1 MPSVLRCIQIT
12 AAACSLTSG
21 ARLARKPETSAKFI
35 AGVPVLNWDHIVQ
48 ESSMAETSGEAS
60 DQVMEWVVVL
70 KPWVSTKIIA
80 RFCKQQED
88 VSLLE
93 TDTASEWLGLC
104 KAMGNPSDGGFAFL
118 TMKTSEKFMNKAMLL
133 LKLVGGNVVKYIE
146 VDTQVKMIPDMEAQA
161 TSTPWGLTHV
171 GVPLSSAKGQGVNV
185 FVLDTGIRVTHADF
199 GGRASS
205 AIDMAER
212 DGQLTECLNSTDCAQ
227 DNQGHGTHCAG
238 TVGGD
243 TFGVAPKAKLFAG
256 KVLGDDGSGSWSWSY
271 GALDYCASK
280 ATRPTVASMSLGG
293 SSKIQAMK
301 DAVEAAVDAGVVVVV
316 AGGNENS
323 DACNFSP
330 AFVGKAITVGSIT
343 SNNKRSYFSN
353 FGSCVDFWAPGSDI
367 TSASHDSDNR
377 NTTMSGTSMAC
388 PHVSG
393 GAALILGS
401 SPQLSST
408 GVMATFMEK
417 AMNNAIGDLKFDDTN
432 ALLWVGDGTAP
443 PSPEMPAPEP
453 TCPGFSTG
461 PDDDGDCKCRSFKP
475 YCSLNGGWKNCPTSS
490 GVGAYGGRFFSPTCA
505 DCRCVA

>member
-48 ESSMAETSGEAS
+48 ESSMAKTSAEAS

-80 RFCKQQED
+80 RFCKQQAD
-88 VSLLE
+88 G
-93 TDTASEWLGLC
+93 LGLC

-118 TMKTSEKFMNKAMLL
+118 TMKTSEKFMDKAMSL
-133 LKLVGGNVVKYIE
+133 LKWVGGNVVKYIE
-146 VDTQVKMIPDMEAQA
+146 VDTQVKMIPDMQAEA

-171 GVPLSSAKGQGVNV
+171 GVPSSSAKGQGVNV
-185 FVLDTGIRVTHADF
+185 YVLDTGIRVTHADF

-205 AIDMAER
+205 AIDMAVN
-212 DGQLTECLNSTDCAQ
+212 DGNLTECLNSTDCAK

-243 TFGVAPKAKLFAG
+243 TFGVAPKARLFAG
-256 KVLGDDGSGSWSWSY
+256 KVLGDSGSGSWSWSY
-271 GALDYCASK
+271 LALDYCASK

-293 SSKIQAMK
+293 ASRIQAMK

-330 AFVGKAITVGSIT
+330 AFIPKAITVGSIT

-367 TSASHDSDNR
+367 TSASHDSDTR

-408 GVMATFMEK
+408 DVMATFMGK
-417 AMNNAIGDLKFDDTN
+417 AINNAIRDLKFDDTN
-432 ALLWVGDGTAP
+432 ALLWVGDDAAP
-443 PSPEMPAPEP
+443 PFPEVPTPEPPAPTP
-453 TCPGFSTG
+453 APAACPGFSVG
-461 PDDDGDCKCRSFKP
+461 PDADGDCKCLLGKS
-475 YCSLNGGWKNCPTSS
+475 CSRDGGYSENCPTSG
-490 GVGAYGGRFFSPTCA
+490 GVGAFNGIYFLPTCA
-505 DCRCVA
+505 DCMCW